1 MPQRRYTNTAT
12 KASVSVC
19 RNVFALI
26 VDIDDYESE
35 TRLQSRRATY
45 KDIKAWVRKNYGL
58 HVSHLAISWTKDLCG
73 LAKTVP
79 KERGGP
85 QGPYASELTL
95 EKEIAIREA
104 FKWFG
109 LIEDE

>member
-1 MPQRRYTNTAT
+1 MTRTGLA
-12 KASVSVC
+12 VC

-26 VDIDDYESE
+26 VDIDDYGSE

-45 KDIKAWVRKNYGL
+45 KDIKAWVRKNYDL

-85 QGPYASELTL
+85 QGPFASELTL
-95 EKEIAIREA
+95 EKEIAIRAA
-104 FKWFG
+104 FRWFG

>member
-1 MPQRRYTNTAT
+1 MTRTGFA
-12 KASVSVC
+12 VC

-35 TRLQSRRATY
+35 TRLQTKRAPY

-58 HVSHLAISWTKDLCG
+58 HVSHLAISWTKDRCG
-73 LAKTVP
+73 LAKTVS
-79 KERGGP
+79 KECGGP
-85 QGPYASELTL
+85 QGPYESELTP
-95 EKEIAIREA
+95 EKEAAIRAA

-109 LIEDE
+109 LIKDE

>member
-1 MPQRRYTNTAT
+1 MTRTGLA
-12 KASVSVC
+12 VC

-26 VDIDDYESE
+26 ADIDGFEGE
-35 TRLQSRRATY
+35 TRFQTKHATY
-45 KDIKAWVRKNYGL
+45 GDVKAWVRKNYGL

-73 LAKTVP
+73 LAKTVS

-85 QGPYASELTL
+85 QGPYAGELTP
-95 EKEIAIREA
+95 EKEIAIRAA
-104 FKWFG
+104 FRHFG

>member
-1 MPQRRYTNTAT
+1 MTRTGL
-12 KASVSVC
+12 VVC

-26 VDIDDYESE
+26 ADTEGYEGE
-35 TRLQSRRATY
+35 ARLQSKRATY
-45 KDIKAWVRKNYGL
+45 KDIKAWVRKNYNL

-73 LAKTVP
+73 LAKTVR
-79 KERGGP
+79 KELYGP

-95 EKEIAIREA
+95 EKEIAIRAA
-104 FKWFG
+104 FRHFG